1 MFTKSQ
7 SGFLPGISQ
16 FLTIIHEIHKL
27 LDNNP
32 PPDVR
37 GTFLSIA
44 KGFDKVWYKGLIFKL
59 QTYGINGKLLKLM
72 QDCLRSRQNRV
83 VLNRQTSS
91 WEKVLAGVPQ
101 GSVLPEGPIGTVYMQ
116 NQA

>member
-16 FLTIIHEIHKL
+16 LLTRIHEIHKL

-44 KGFDKVWYKGLIFKL
+44 KAFDKVWYKGLLFKL

-83 VLNRQTSS
+83 VLNRLTSS
-91 WEKVLAGVPQ
+91 REKVLAGVPKALCSQ
-101 GSVLPEGPIGTVYMQ
+101 RDQ
-116 NQA
+116 